1 MKGLAIYFT
10 LLMFSLGCNVVSE
23 IGVTDEGG
31 VFHPAYNIHLDN
43 QHLNISQDDVE
54 GFAIRDGSSV
64 WDMAKLTVFAP
75 LMVLKL
81 FAIIATSM
89 WQAFYVV
96 GLLTAFGVP
105 AIMAWAIQAPI
116 WYHYGLTAFQ
126 IYTNRSIKAF
136 E

>member
-1 MKGLAIYFT
+1 MKGLAIYLA

-23 IGVTDEGG
+23 IGVRDSDGT
-31 VFHPAYNIHLDN
+31 FHSAYNINLDN

-54 GFAIRDGSSV
+54 GFAIRDSSNV
-64 WDMAKLTVFAP
+64 WDIAKLTVFAP

-96 GLLTAFGVP
+96 GLLTKFGVP
-105 AIMAWAIQAPI
+105 GIMAWAIQAPI
-116 WYHYGLTAFQ
+116 WYHYALTAFQ
-126 IYTNRSIKAF
+126 IYTNRSLKAF